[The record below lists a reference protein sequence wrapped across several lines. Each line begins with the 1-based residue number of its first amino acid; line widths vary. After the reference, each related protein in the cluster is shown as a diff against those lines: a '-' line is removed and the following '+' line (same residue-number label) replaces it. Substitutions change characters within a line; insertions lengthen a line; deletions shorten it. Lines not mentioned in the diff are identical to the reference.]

1 MFSLH
6 KKHSSSAS
14 LSFTAINL
22 ARISFPLCYNYTQI
36 TEIEHTEFLN
46 FFGDINFNTKYAFV
60 FPIVMI
66 VLGVFNILDIYD
78 TVLGYFGI
86 GMYALDEEDAQE
98 KAEEGQRILV
108 EKLR

>member
-1 MFSLH
+1 
-6 KKHSSSAS
+6 
-14 LSFTAINL
+14 
-22 ARISFPLCYNYTQI
+22 
-36 TEIEHTEFLN
+36 
-46 FFGDINFNTKYAFV
+46 
-60 FPIVMI
+60 MI